1 MRTLVHLAFV
11 SALVASGD
19 AHAMRYGLTAF
30 QNGSTAIVAEG
41 RIQRDEAPRLLA
53 FLQAAGIG
61 SLPRTLVISS
71 PGGELVGAVLLGQ
84 TLRQLGIR
92 TVVGSIA
99 AAANGQASL
108 GAGRCHSACVFVLM
122 GGTTRSVV
130 PGSLVGVHSPQPV
143 IVVGGRAYVPDRAAT
158 RYLVQRTGPAL
169 RLYAR
174 QMGVSSSLID
184 VANGVPHTSVRN
196 LSSSELAR
204 YSLVTQRRNPRAF
217 TKHQASRQQRSRR

>member
-1 MRTLVHLAFV
+1 MRRLVHLAFV
-11 SALVASGD
+11 FALMASGD
-19 AHAMRYGLTAF
+19 AHAMSYGLAAF
-30 QNGSTAIVAEG
+30 QNGRTAIVAEG

-71 PGGELVGAVLLGQ
+71 PGGELLGAVMLGQ

-99 AAANGQASL
+99 AAANGQAGL
-108 GAGRCHSACVFVLM
+108 GVLM

-143 IVVGGRAYVPDRAAT
+143 MVVGGRAYVPDRAAT

-204 YSLVTQRRNPRAF
+204 YSLVTQRRSSRTLKKHEAPR
-217 TKHQASRQQRSRR
+217 RQRSRS

>member
-1 MRTLVHLAFV
+1 MRRLIHLAFG
-11 SALVASGD
+11 SALMASGD
-19 AHAMRYGLTAF
+19 AHAMSYGLAAF
-30 QNGSTAIVAEG
+30 QNGRTAIVAEG

-71 PGGELVGAVLLGQ
+71 PGGELLGAVMLGQ

-99 AAANGQASL
+99 AAANGQAGL
-108 GAGRCHSACVFVLM
+108 GVLM

-143 IVVGGRAYVPDRAAT
+143 MVVGGRAYVPDRAAT

-174 QMGVSSSLID
+174 QMGVSPSLID
-184 VANGVPHTSVRN
+184 VAHGVPHTNVHN

-204 YSLVTQRRNPRAF
+204 YSLVTQRRNTRVF
-217 TKHQASRQQRSRR
+217 TKHQAPRQQRSRS